1 MENKNDNDL
10 RVVIRTLS
18 EHLLDTYAS
27 ELEVEDNLGRFTV
40 TADGDPALAALVPSE
55 ITLRKRDGGEI
66 RVRVGWGTLTA
77 AGGQARLVVH
87 DADVT
92 VVEPMRIA
100 V

>member
-1 MENKNDNDL
+1 MEHDNGNDL

-18 EHLLDTYAS
+18 DHVLDTQAQ

-40 TADGDPALAALVPSE
+40 TANGEPALAALVPSE
-55 ITLRKRDGGEI
+55 LVLRKHDGGEI

-77 AGGQARLVVH
+77 VGGQARLVVH

-92 VVEPMRIA
+92 VIEPMRIA

>member
-1 MENKNDNDL
+1 MERNNGNDL

-18 EHLLDTYAS
+18 HEVLDTHAA

-55 ITLRKRDGGEI
+55 IALRRRDGGEI

>member
-1 MENKNDNDL
+1 MENNSAQDL

-18 EHLLDTYAS
+18 DEVLDTHAG

-55 ITLRKRDGGEI
+55 IVLRKRDGAEVRI
-66 RVRVGWGTLTA
+66 RVGWGTLTA
-77 AGGQARLVVH
+77 AAGQARLVVH
-87 DADVT
+87 DADVSY
-92 VVEPMRIA
+92 VEPMRIA